1 MSTHDQSHELARRLF
16 ARFAAVYGSQKV
28 AAMWADADLEV
39 VRETWSAA
47 LSRFS
52 EQSIRSAL
60 GDLIAS
66 GDDWPPTLPRFVE
79 LCRQA
84 GNRREQSR
92 PASALLPAPGD
103 GFTDNETAQ
112 ANLERIRTMLA
123 GIGKAEA

>member
-1 MSTHDQSHELARRLF
+1 MSNPQSRVLADRLF
-16 ARFAAVYGSQKV
+16 ERLTAVYGVQKV
-28 AAMWADADLEV
+28 AAMWAQADMEMV
-39 VRETWSAA
+39 KETWAAA

-79 LCRQA
+79 LCRAA

-123 GIGKAEA
+123 GIGKAKA